1 MQPAKVEPFLIEQLK
16 LKKKQGPRCT
26 IYSESELENIFKLFD
41 LRENGHI
48 SKEQCKK
55 ALSTIAHSEYHY
67 KKIQDKDIPDKVD
80 VKTFL
85 KLWYFVDFFIFCKG
99 GGRIQKNNF
108 IKIVTRFW
116 V

>member
-1 MQPAKVEPFLIEQLK
+1 MVQPEKIEPFLIEQLK
-16 LKKKQGPRCT
+16 LKKKQGQKYT

-67 KKIQDKDIPDKVD
+67 KKIQDKDIPDKVN
-80 VKTFL
+80 VKAFL
-85 KLWYFVDFFIFCKG
+85 KLWYYLHDLI
-99 GGRIQKNNF
+99 
-108 IKIVTRFW
+108 T
-116 V
+116 